1 MEKALIITART
12 PSSRLPSKIIKNI
25 YKNFRTIDVII
36 ERAKKINI
44 PIILATTKQKEDN
57 FLCSYVKKKYKIKIF
72 RGSFSKIERW
82 HQCYKKYKI
91 KYGCITEGDD
101 PLFNYELYIN
111 EINKKITHDV
121 ITYPRNIINGGQ
133 FFYIISYR
141 GILKIKNLV
150 NKYKYN
156 DTEIIDPFIKKAKL
170 TKKTIFV
177 KKLFKN
183 KKIRLTL
190 DYPEDFRLIQK
201 VVNKFGH
208 MIENEKVV
216 NFLIKNKKL
225 AKINFFRE
233 SDYLKNQSRLIKKW
247 GV

>member
-12 PSSRLPSKIIKNI
+12 PSSRLPSKIIKKI
-25 YKNFRTIDVII
+25 YKNFRTIDIII
-36 ERAKKINI
+36 ERAKKINL
-44 PIILATTKQKEDN
+44 PIILATTKQKEDD

-72 RGSFSKIERW
+72 RGSFSKILRW

-101 PLFNYELYIN
+101 PLFNYKLYIN

-121 ITYPRNIINGGQ
+121 ITYPRNIISGGQ
-133 FFYIISYR
+133 FFYIISYK
-141 GILKIKNLV
+141 GISKLKNLI
-150 NKYKYN
+150 NKHKYN

-170 TKKTIFV
+170 KKKTLFV
-177 KKLFKN
+177 KKIFKN

-190 DYPEDFRLIQK
+190 DYPEDYLLIK
-201 VVNKFGH
+201 KIVKKFGH
-208 MIENEKVV
+208 IADNEKIV

-233 SDYLKNQSRLIKKW
+233 NDYLNNQDRIIKKW